1 MGQKRLGMFAV
12 AMLLALAVGPARAQP
27 GYNPGD
33 QERAVR
39 DAKAIN
45 DSLDAQFDA
54 IGAVVSF
61 AFFGVIV
68 AGFVVAAAIGTRWY
82 LRMQAPSDPN
92 QLAMDDPWVREQ
104 LSRQNATGPPPGR
117 PPAGE

>member
-12 AMLLALAVGPARAQP
+12 AMLLALAVGTARAQP
-27 GYNPGD
+27 GLSPAER
-33 QERAVR
+33 ERAANS
-39 DAKAIN
+39 AKAMN

-54 IGAVVSF
+54 ISAVVSF
-61 AFFGVIV
+61 AIFGVVV
-68 AGFVVAAAIGTRWY
+68 AGFVVAAAVGTRWY

-92 QLAMDDPWVREQ
+92 QLAMDDPWVREH
-104 LSRQNATGPPPGR
+104 LSRKNAAGPPPGR